1 MSNSPARVRDSE
13 STSRDPNFSRRLK
26 SLHAVATASRE
37 LSTATTDQ
45 AVALSHAEKLVTA
58 AAAGKKFRAAPLAR
72 RRDESAGRR
81 LKSDHEKFQDAH
93 EKCMREF
100 LAWDACTPDVGAD
113 DDALPDFPTDDFTP
127 PPTSAYWLKE
137 MCVNSANLIDTI
149 CSIRC
154 GECAEKEDA
163 FYTCFNGEACSEWYS
178 PGDFSCEGY
187 DGNLMYDQ
195 ETCCLKDH
203 ENFCEESKTC
213 EFKVFGCPE
222 GGDGECQMFQTWCEE
237 TESCIWSWEEC
248 GDPEGPLEPLPVP
261 VPLDP
266 EPTSKPTTTEKPTM
280 APVAAPTSKPILPPT
295 PRPSLTAAPTILPT
309 TAAPSTTA
317 APTATPATGAPVAS
331 SPLGGDGV
339 GDRDPN
345 DDPSTDAAAARGVT
359 VVAAS
364 VALFY
369 AL

>member
-1 MSNSPARVRDSE
+1 MI
-13 STSRDPNFSRRLK
+13 L
-26 SLHAVATASRE
+26 
-37 LSTATTDQ
+37 
-45 AVALSHAEKLVTA
+45 ALIVYE
-58 AAAGKKFRAAPLAR
+58 
-72 RRDESAGRR
+72 
-81 LKSDHEKFQDAH
+81 
-93 EKCMREF
+93 
-100 LAWDACTPDVGAD
+100 
-113 DDALPDFPTDDFTP
+113 
-127 PPTSAYWLKE
+127 
-137 MCVNSANLIDTI
+137 I
-149 CSIRC
+149 
-154 GECAEKEDA
+154 
-163 FYTCFNGEACSEWYS
+163 
-178 PGDFSCEGY
+178 
-187 DGNLMYDQ
+187 
-195 ETCCLKDH
+195 
-203 ENFCEESKTC
+203 FCEESKTC

-266 EPTSKPTTTEKPTM
+266 EPTAKPTTTEKPTM

-359 VVAAS
+359 VVA
-364 VALFY
+364 VALFFY

>member
-1 MSNSPARVRDSE
+1 MAASN
-13 STSRDPNFSRRLK
+13 
-26 SLHAVATASRE
+26 AVATSDDKAAHAEALIAASR
-37 LSTATTDQ
+37 A
-45 AVALSHAEKLVTA
+45 ARHA
-58 AAAGKKFRAAPLAR
+58 RAAPLAR
-72 RRDESAGRR
+72 RREDFAGRR

-100 LAWDACTPDVGAD
+100 LAWDACTPDVDAD
-113 DDALPDFPTDDFTP
+113 DDALPNFPTDDFTP
-127 PPTSAYWLKE
+127 PPTSALWLKDI
-137 MCVNSANLIDTI
+137 CVNTANFIDTI

-154 GECAEKEDA
+154 ECAEKEDA
-163 FYTCFNGEACSEWYS
+163 FYQCFYGEACKEWYS
-178 PGDFSCEGY
+178 SSDDFSCAGY
-187 DGNLMYDQ
+187 DGDLMYDQ

-203 ENFCEESKTC
+203 EIFCEESKTC
-213 EFKVFGCPE
+213 EFKFMGCPE
-222 GGDGECQMFQTWCEE
+222 GGDGPDACQMFQTWCEE
-237 TESCIWSWEEC
+237 TETCIWSWEEC
-248 GDPEGPLEPLPVP
+248 GDPVLDPKPVP

-266 EPTSKPTTTEKPTM
+266 VPTAKPTTKKPTL

-317 APTATPATGAPVAS
+317 APTATPATAAPVAGS

-359 VVAAS
+359 VVA
-364 VALFY
+364 VALFFY

>member
-1 MSNSPARVRDSE
+1 MAYWKQGKAPAHS
-13 STSRDPNFSRRLK
+13 ST
-26 SLHAVATASRE
+26 
-37 LSTATTDQ
+37 
-45 AVALSHAEKLVTA
+45 
-58 AAAGKKFRAAPLAR
+58 R
-72 RRDESAGRR
+72 RREDFAGRR

-127 PPTSAYWLKE
+127 PPTSALWLKDI
-137 MCVNSANLIDTI
+137 CVNSANFMDTL

-154 GECAEKEDA
+154 ECSEKEDA
-163 FYTCFNGEACSEWYS
+163 FYTCFYGEACKEWYS
-178 PGDFSCEGY
+178 SSDDFSCADY
-187 DGNLMYDQ
+187 DGDLMYDQ
-195 ETCCLKDH
+195 DTCCLEDH
-203 ENFCEESKTC
+203 EIFCEESKTC
-213 EFKVFGCPE
+213 EFKFMGCPE
-222 GGDGECQMFQTWCEE
+222 GGDGPNACQMFQTWCEE
-237 TESCIWSWEEC
+237 TETCIWSWEEC

-266 EPTSKPTTTEKPTM
+266 EPTAKPTLAPVESPKPPVPAPSAKPT
-280 APVAAPTSKPILPPT
+280 
-295 PRPSLTAAPTILPT
+295 LTAAPTILPT

-359 VVAAS
+359 VAAIA

>member
-1 MSNSPARVRDSE
+1 
-13 STSRDPNFSRRLK
+13 
-26 SLHAVATASRE
+26 
-37 LSTATTDQ
+37 
-45 AVALSHAEKLVTA
+45 
-58 AAAGKKFRAAPLAR
+58 
-72 RRDESAGRR
+72 
-81 LKSDHEKFQDAH
+81 
-93 EKCMREF
+93 MREVRHG
-100 LAWDACTPDVGAD
+100 LYSEGGVGRWDACSPDVGAD

-163 FYTCFNGEACSEWYS
+163 FYTCFNGEACSAWYS
-178 PGDFSCEGY
+178 PKDFTCEGY
-187 DGNLMYDQ
+187 DGDSMYDQ

-203 ENFCEESKTC
+203 EIYCEESKTC

-266 EPTSKPTTTEKPTM
+266 EPTAKPTLAPVESPKPTL
-280 APVAAPTSKPILPPT
+280 APVPAPSAKPT
-295 PRPSLTAAPTILPT
+295 LTAAPTILPT

-359 VVAAS
+359 VVAAI

>member
-1 MSNSPARVRDSE
+1 
-13 STSRDPNFSRRLK
+13 
-26 SLHAVATASRE
+26 
-37 LSTATTDQ
+37 
-45 AVALSHAEKLVTA
+45 
-58 AAAGKKFRAAPLAR
+58 
-72 RRDESAGRR
+72 
-81 LKSDHEKFQDAH
+81 
-93 EKCMREF
+93 MREF
-100 LAWDACTPDVGAD
+100 LAWDACTPDVGVD
-113 DDALPDFPTDDFTP
+113 DDVAVPDLPTDFTP

-178 PGDFSCEGY
+178 PKDFTCEGY
-187 DGNLMYDQ
+187 DGDLMYDQ

-203 ENFCEESKTC
+203 EIYCEESKTC

-266 EPTSKPTTTEKPTM
+266 EPTAKPTTTEKPTM

-317 APTATPATGAPVAS
+317 APTATPATAAPVAGS

>member
-1 MSNSPARVRDSE
+1 
-13 STSRDPNFSRRLK
+13 
-26 SLHAVATASRE
+26 
-37 LSTATTDQ
+37 
-45 AVALSHAEKLVTA
+45 
-58 AAAGKKFRAAPLAR
+58 
-72 RRDESAGRR
+72 
-81 LKSDHEKFQDAH
+81 
-93 EKCMREF
+93 MREF
-100 LAWDACTPDVGAD
+100 LAWDACSPDVGVD
-113 DDALPDFPTDDFTP
+113 DDVAVPDLPTDFTP

-178 PGDFSCEGY
+178 PKDFTCEGY
-187 DGNLMYDQ
+187 DGDLMYDQ

-203 ENFCEESKTC
+203 EIYCEESKTC

-266 EPTSKPTTTEKPTM
+266 EPTAKPTTTEKPTM